1 MGKLRKLTTTGQQ
14 MSRFISKSLEGI
26 QVFLKNVPKRDAFY
40 VVRDKVH
47 DDEMRTGMENHTGD
61 RDPESRSS

>member
-1 MGKLRKLTTTGQQ
+1 

-26 QVFLKNVPKRDAFY
+26 SLKNVPKRDAFY